1 MLTTKQPG
9 WFTAM
14 HLDVREKLYPTGTIG
29 FYSRFLGIENLL
41 CKQSHDI
48 YRLVVWGTPGVGK
61 TTIAQTAFNLMSQDF
76 EFGMEELEL
85 PSGLFKTDCEPTGKK
100 KVNNYFNLRWIEVIK
115 SALEDEDL
123 TMLSASQFCQV
134 LKMGTHTFSIYSSS
148 SEPSQELYL
157 PKGLESLPYELKLLH
172 WEYYPLQSLPQDFDP
187 SHLVEI
193 NLPYSQLQY
202 LWTGTKSLAKL
213 KIINLSHSQKLVE
226 VDELSKAC
234 SLKEIVLKGCTTLER
249 SPRIDQLKTLEL
261 LDLSCCTRIKR
272 NDVTDMIKPLDTGG
286 LREIESG
293 SMVFSTQGKTSD
305 NTEKF

>member
-1 MLTTKQPG
+1 DSELVDEIV
-9 WFTAM
+9 A
-14 HLDVREKLYPTGTIG
+14 DVREKLYPTGTIG

-76 EFGMEELEL
+76 EVHCFLEDFHFGMDELEL
-85 PSGLFKTDCEPTGKK
+85 PSGLFKTDCKPTGKK

-123 TMLSASQFCQV
+123 TMLSASQFCQ
-134 LKMGTHTFSIYSSS
+134 IYSSS

-157 PKGLESLPYELKLLH
+157 PKGLESLPYELKLL
-172 WEYYPLQSLPQDFDP
+172 LC
-187 SHLVEI
+187 
-193 NLPYSQLQY
+193 QLQY

-249 SPRIDQLKTLEL
+249 TPRIDQLKTLEL

>member
-1 MLTTKQPG
+1 MVPSYMCNASDSELVDEIV
-9 WFTAM
+9 A
-14 HLDVREKLYPTGTIG
+14 DVREKLYPTGTIG

-48 YRLVVWGTPGVGK
+48 YRLV
-61 TTIAQTAFNLMSQDF
+61 
-76 EFGMEELEL
+76 
-85 PSGLFKTDCEPTGKK
+85 
-100 KVNNYFNLRWIEVIK
+100 
-115 SALEDEDL
+115 
-123 TMLSASQFCQV
+123 
-134 LKMGTHTFSIYSSS
+134 
-148 SEPSQELYL
+148 
-157 PKGLESLPYELKLLH
+157 
-172 WEYYPLQSLPQDFDP
+172 
-187 SHLVEI
+187 
-193 NLPYSQLQY
+193 
-202 LWTGTKSLAKL
+202 SLAKL

-249 SPRIDQLKTLEL
+249 TPRIDQLKTLEL

>member
-1 MLTTKQPG
+1 MLLERLSKDPPSLVDLCVSDSELVDEIV
-9 WFTAM
+9 A
-14 HLDVREKLYPTGTIG
+14 DVREKLYPTGTIG

-76 EFGMEELEL
+76 EVHCF
-85 PSGLFKTDCEPTGKK
+85 
-100 KVNNYFNLRWIEVIK
+100 
-115 SALEDEDL
+115 LED
-123 TMLSASQFCQV
+123 F
-134 LKMGTHTFSIYSSS
+134 H
-148 SEPSQELYL
+148 
-157 PKGLESLPYELKLLH
+157 
-172 WEYYPLQSLPQDFDP
+172 
-187 SHLVEI
+187 
-193 NLPYSQLQY
+193 
-202 LWTGTKSLAKL
+202 SLAKL

-249 SPRIDQLKTLEL
+249 TPRIDQLKTLEL